1 MNQDRNRSTLRV
13 LSLPGDSRLITRDTA
28 RYPPRKLR
36 LVSKSRMRAM
46 HKDNGM
52 RRVALRFLRERDAR
66 ADRTIVRELFEVPA
80 GRRSAPCTRA
90 VSAVSA
96 VNAAGDSVDP
106 LGAKASIPLAGKCR
120 REGCV
125 SKRHFAASGVARRF
139 GGGDV
144 IAREE
149 PRG

>member
-1 MNQDRNRSTLRV
+1 M
-13 LSLPGDSRLITRDTA
+13 SRRDFS
-28 RYPPRKLR
+28 
-36 LVSKSRMRAM
+36 VS
-46 HKDNGM
+46 GM
-52 RRVALRFLRERDAR
+52 RGPIGRSCASFLK
-66 ADRTIVRELFEVPA
+66 VPA
-80 GRRSAPCTRA
+80 GRRSASCTRA

-106 LGAKASIPLAGKCR
+106 HGAKASIPLAGKCR